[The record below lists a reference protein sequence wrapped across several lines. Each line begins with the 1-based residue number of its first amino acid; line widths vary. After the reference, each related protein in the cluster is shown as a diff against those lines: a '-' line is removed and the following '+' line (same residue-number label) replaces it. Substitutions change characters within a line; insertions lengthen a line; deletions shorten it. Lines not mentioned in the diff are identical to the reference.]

1 MLLCSCPQGY
11 REIGPTCTTCRLPRR
26 PWGGSGHWLC
36 GPPRPAACCGRGPIR
51 GRLWDDSAGIQ
62 GKEPR
67 AAAS

>member
-11 REIGPTCTTCRLPRR
+11 RKIGPTCTMQTTPQALGRQWALAVWPS
-26 PWGGSGHWLC
+26 PH
-36 GPPRPAACCGRGPIR
+36 PAACCGHGPIR